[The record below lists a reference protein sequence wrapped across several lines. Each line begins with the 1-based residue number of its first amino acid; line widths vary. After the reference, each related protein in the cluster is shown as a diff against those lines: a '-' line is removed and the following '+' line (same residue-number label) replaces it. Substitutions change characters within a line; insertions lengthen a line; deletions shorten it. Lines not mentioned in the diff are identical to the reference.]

1 MDKVKLALA
10 ADVHLGSS
18 FNSFPESEAQSLR
31 DAQEQSLANLCYYC
45 QRQEITLLFLAGDL
59 FDHTNPDK
67 ALLRRTQ
74 QSFALCPETEIYL
87 VPGNHDPYF
96 AGSIWDVDGW
106 PDNTHVAKETGT
118 CWQLPGRKLRIYS
131 EPFVS
136 QSASQSLVTD
146 LQPNLDPSFFNI
158 LLLHGDLVS
167 DGSVSRYNPI
177 SQTWLADSGLD
188 LAILGHHHDATDLV
202 KQGATRSVYPGALMG
217 RGFDELGSKG
227 FYAGTI
233 AKRKELYATSYKT
246 DIQLKFVPLKQAA
259 FFWENIELSTNDQL
273 EYNAFQQ
280 EILSQIRETV
290 QLKCQSAKKVALRI
304 DLSGRTEFAPDLTF
318 LNNSLASSCLHLEFL
333 DKTRR
338 PLDLKK
344 LAASQG
350 LKSYAA
356 KLFDNLEKDITEE
369 KTILSTPEP
378 ELIKTYQALS
388 GYDSEQQY
396 QILDQAMNLL
406 FTLLEQGD

>member
-18 FNSFPESEAQSLR
+18 FSSFPESEAQSLR
-31 DAQEQSLANLCYYC
+31 DAQEQSLANLCSYC
-45 QRQEITLLFLAGDL
+45 QRQEIKLLFLAGDL

-74 QSFALCPETEIYL
+74 QSFTLCPETEIYL

-96 AGSIWDVDGW
+96 AGSFWDADGW
-106 PDNTHVAKETGT
+106 PDNTHVAKEAGT

-136 QSASQSLVTD
+136 QSASQSLITD
-146 LQPNLDPSFFNI
+146 LQPSLDPSFFNI

-167 DGSVSRYNPI
+167 DGSLSRYNPI
-177 SQTWLADSGLD
+177 SQNWLADSGLD
-188 LAILGHHHDATDLV
+188 LAILGHRHGVTDLV
-202 KQGATRSVYPGALMG
+202 KLGATTAVYPGALMG
-217 RGFDELGSKG
+217 RGFDELGGKG

-233 AKRKELYATSYKT
+233 AKRKELYAASFKT
-246 DIQLKFVPLKQAA
+246 DIQLKFIPLKQTA
-259 FFWENIELSTNDQL
+259 FFWENIELSSND
-273 EYNAFQQ
+273 EMDYEAWQQ
-280 EILSQIRETV
+280 HILSKIRETV
-290 QLKCQSAKKVALRI
+290 QLKSQSAKKVALRI

-318 LNNSLASSCLHLEFL
+318 LNNSLAGSCLHLEL
-333 DKTRR
+333 SDKTRR

-344 LAASQG
+344 LAATQG

-356 KLFDNLEKDITEE
+356 KLFDDLEQDISEG
-369 KTILSTPEP
+369 KTSLTTPEP
-378 ELIKTYQALS
+378 ELVKTYQALS
-388 GYDSEQQY
+388 AYSSEQQS
-396 QILDQAMNLL
+396 QILDQAMDLL